1 MKDIQYVYVP
11 DMCEFYEYGS
21 FRNWIGR
28 AFYRAASILTLSN
41 NTTDTSLTKY
51 NFKNKTNGDYIT
63 TYRECVFADQNRD
76 GVTLGSIAGTA
87 TKIIR
92 EAIGAIRLKFVAE
105 LG

>member
-1 MKDIQYVYVP
+1 MFYVP

-21 FRNWIGR
+21 FRNRIGR
-28 AFYRAASILTLSN
+28 AFYRAASTLTLST
-41 NTTDTSLTKY
+41 NTIDTSMTKY

-92 EAIGAIRLKFVAE
+92 EANGVIRLKFVAE
-105 LG
+105 LD